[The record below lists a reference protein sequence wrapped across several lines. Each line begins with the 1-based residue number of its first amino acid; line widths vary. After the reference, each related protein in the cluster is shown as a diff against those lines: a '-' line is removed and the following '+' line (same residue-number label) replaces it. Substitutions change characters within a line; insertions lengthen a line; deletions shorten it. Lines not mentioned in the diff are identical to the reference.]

1 MTHVYDNSAGFGI
14 NLLVHKMVLKC
25 MFCLQFS
32 KVPVHQVF
40 KM

>member
-1 MTHVYDNSAGFGI
+1 MAHVYNNSAGFGI

-25 MFCLQFS
+25 MFCLQLA
-32 KVPVHQVF
+32 KGLVQKVF